1 MLHWQGETPR
11 KGSRRDNC
19 PRDAVRVPERVLL
32 QGQVGFLIL
41 IPAPRFCRGTSLSKE
56 QCVRGSVCGS
66 GSAGSKGA
74 AALGAGVRVM
84 LLSHSNR
91 ACCLGPWAPA
101 GQGPAFDSPL
111 PLPPGKV
118 LLVIHGSL
126 YREKRDL
133 KLFSPF
139 FWCD

>member
-1 MLHWQGETPR
+1 MKQGPVLARRPGRERRGWLGNRPVLKGTEEAAAVLHWQGETPR

-74 AALGAGVRVM
+74 AALGAGV
-84 LLSHSNR
+84 
-91 ACCLGPWAPA
+91 
-101 GQGPAFDSPL
+101 
-111 PLPPGKV
+111 
-118 LLVIHGSL
+118 
-126 YREKRDL
+126 
-133 KLFSPF
+133 
-139 FWCD
+139 